1 MNKNKKI
8 ILIITFILVILLLLV
23 EVYLYKSNRK
33 KDYYLNI
40 DIESNNNVNNPIN
53 YEEVINNLREEY
65 NNKDIKGILEI
76 DNTDYIV
83 PILQGSDNNYYL
95 NHDAYGN
102 RSGMGSI
109 YLDFIK
115 SR

>member
-23 EVYLYKSNRK
+23 GVYLYKSNRK

-53 YEEVINNLREEY
+53 YEEVINSSTMCFNGLWLTIWEK
-65 NNKDIKGILEI
+65 NIIIKILK
-76 DNTDYIV
+76 V
-83 PILQGSDNNYYL
+83 SW
-95 NHDAYGN
+95 
-102 RSGMGSI
+102 
-109 YLDFIK
+109 K
-115 SR
+115 